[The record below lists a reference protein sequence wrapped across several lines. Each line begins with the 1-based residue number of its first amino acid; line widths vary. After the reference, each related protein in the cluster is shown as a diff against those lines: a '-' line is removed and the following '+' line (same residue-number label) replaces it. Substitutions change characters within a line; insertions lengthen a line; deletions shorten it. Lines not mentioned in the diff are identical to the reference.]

1 MSIPG
6 CTSLCVS
13 VTMSGCPGVYRSVY
27 TINGCLCEDVLE
39 CTSWCIRVCE
49 CFRAHLCVRPCVC
62 VGGPGW
68 AGGRTIVS
76 ECAPLGI
83 YVNALESTRECVC
96 AFALLSVDVV
106 YRIECEYI

>member
-1 MSIPG
+1 MNVSEHIF
-6 CTSLCVS
+6 VS
-13 VTMSGCPGVYRSVY
+13 VRVSVWVALDEQEGV
-27 TINGCLCEDVLE
+27 GL
-39 CTSWCIRVCE
+39 
-49 CFRAHLCVRPCVC
+49 
-62 VGGPGW
+62 
-68 AGGRTIVS
+68 S